1 MRARSFARLPCA
13 VAVALLGCASFPRM
27 TEAPLQPPPPV
38 EWLRGEGGVRL
49 YSSSV
54 RPAGTP
60 VGVVL
65 FVVHPEV
72 GSAPLYPKLAAALR
86 DAGFATSVL
95 HPRGTGY
102 SSGLRGDLDDYQ
114 RFLADHRQSLA
125 EVRASFG
132 ATPVF
137 VMGHSAGAAFA
148 LELAAT
154 DRGPLAG
161 LVLVNPAYKLR
172 NAEGLSPSFGD
183 YLAFAWNMIFRPAAL
198 TVDMNSKPSAVAH
211 PADRAEGEAM
221 QADPLVV
228 RYFSM
233 RYLLAQRQVMDRCA
247 TNAALTSAP
256 VLLLQGDQD
265 LMVDPRGNDE
275 ILAAARNRDTT
286 KLVVAGGGHGSSS
299 VETMVE
305 PLVAWLRAHLP
316 QRSPAPAP

>member
-1 MRARSFARLPCA
+1 MRARLATCVSLS
-13 VAVALLGCASFPRM
+13 VVLLGCASFPRM
-27 TEAPLQPPPPV
+27 SEPPLQPPPPV

-49 YSSSV
+49 YSSSAL
-54 RPAGTP
+54 PSGAP

-72 GSAPLYPKLAAALR
+72 GSAPLYPKLVAALQE
-86 DAGFATSVL
+86 AGFVASMF

-114 RFLADHRQSLA
+114 LFLADHRQSLA
-125 EVRASFG
+125 EVRTRFG

-137 VMGHSAGAAFA
+137 LMGHSAGAAFA

-154 DRGPLAG
+154 AKGPLAG
-161 LVLVNPAYKLR
+161 VVLVNPAYKLR

-221 QADPLVV
+221 QSDPLVV

-247 TNAALTSAP
+247 TNAASMSVP
-256 VLLLQGDQD
+256 VLLLQGEQD

-275 ILAAARNRDTT
+275 ILAAVRRDST

-305 PLVAWLRAHLP
+305 PIVGWLRAHLP
-316 QRSPAPAP
+316 

>member
-1 MRARSFARLPCA
+1 MFTS
-13 VAVALLGCASFPRM
+13 
-27 TEAPLQPPPPV
+27 T
-38 EWLRGEGGVRL
+38 LRPNGE
-49 YSSSV
+49 
-54 RPAGTP
+54 PA
-60 VGVVL
+60 GVVL

-72 GSAPLYPKLAAALR
+72 GSASLYPTLVAALG
-86 DAGFATSVL
+86 DAGFAASVL

-114 RFLADHRQSLA
+114 LFLADHRQSLEA
-125 EVRASFG
+125 VRSRFPG
-132 ATPVF
+132 KPVF
-137 VMGHSAGAAFA
+137 LMGHSAGAAFA

-154 DRGPLAG
+154 AKAPLAG

-183 YLAFAWNMIFRPAAL
+183 YVTFAWNMIFRPAAL
-198 TVDMNSKPSAVAH
+198 TVDMNSKPSVVAH
-211 PADRAEGEAM
+211 PGDRAEGEAM

-233 RYLLAQRQVMDRCA
+233 RYLLAQKQVMDRCA
-247 TNAALTSAP
+247 SNAAATSAP
-256 VLLLQGDQD
+256 VLLLQGEQD

-275 ILAAARNRDTT
+275 ILAAAQSRDTT

-305 PLVAWLRAHLP
+305 PIVGWLRAHLP
-316 QRSPAPAP
+316 SR

>member
-1 MRARSFARLPCA
+1 MRARLATCA
-13 VAVALLGCASFPRM
+13 SLSVVLLGCASFPRM
-27 TEAPLQPPPPV
+27 SEPPLQPPPPV

-49 YSSSV
+49 YSSSAL
-54 RPAGTP
+54 PSGAP

-72 GSAPLYPKLAAALR
+72 GSAPLYPKLVAALQE
-86 DAGFATSVL
+86 AGFVASVF

-114 RFLADHRQSLA
+114 LFLADHRQALT
-125 EVRASFG
+125 EVRARFG

-137 VMGHSAGAAFA
+137 LMGHSAGAAFA

-154 DRGPLAG
+154 AKGPLAG

-183 YLAFAWNMIFRPAAL
+183 YIAFAWNMIFRPAAL

-221 QADPLVV
+221 QSDPLVV

-247 TNAALTSAP
+247 TNAASMSVP

-275 ILAAARNRDTT
+275 ILAAVRRDST

-305 PLVAWLRAHLP
+305 PIVGWLRAHLP
-316 QRSPAPAP
+316 